1 MWPKRPGLIGS
12 AWLRRRTSDAILS
25 YKVSKNKP
33 NRLLLALIGVSLAV
47 HMVVFVHITGLY
59 HSKALTYVEL
69 TLRDVSGPPTRS
81 IPRPRPRPKAPRR
94 QELNELKITK
104 RAMPQFKPIQIEAV
118 DKDLPD
124 SLVEALSIPDVPS
137 PPGVDIA
144 NWSPGALADASAEHE
159 SANSYFDMV
168 RLKIE
173 RHKQYPDIAR
183 IKLIEG
189 RVTIRFVITPEGA
202 VRACEIV
209 KSSKHEILDTAA
221 LGAVRDAAPFPRP
234 PRLFFEGEVS
244 VQLTIL
250 FELT

>member
-1 MWPKRPGLIGS
+1 
-12 AWLRRRTSDAILS
+12 
-25 YKVSKNKP
+25 VSKNKP

-47 HMVVFVHITGLY
+47 HIVVFVHITGLY

-69 TLRDVSGPPTRS
+69 TLRDVSRPPTRS

-94 QELNELKITK
+94 EESSELKTTK
-104 RAMPQFKPIQIEAV
+104 LAMPRFKPIQIELA

-124 SLVEALSIPDVPS
+124 GLVEALSMPDVPS
-137 PPGVDIA
+137 TPGIDIA
-144 NWSPGALADASAEHE
+144 KWSPGESADASADYE
-159 SANSYFDMV
+159 SSNNYFDMV

-189 RVTIRFVITPEGA
+189 RVTIRFVITPEGT

-234 PRLFFEGEVS
+234 PRRFFEGEVS